1 MNTEEIMELAM
12 QMSELDVSPS
22 DSSIYVE
29 GNDIKRVLFG
39 IDIGPEELLWAKQQ
53 GFDLVIAHHPP
64 SAALRYEDTYKRHAT
79 FMMKAGIPAQVAHDA
94 IADKLLDIHIQSKT
108 ENFTRVIG
116 MAKLLNMPFMN
127 IHAPIDEI
135 TRNVFQKTIDS
146 VLPADVDE
154 IVNAMNNIEPF
165 PHSHVKVEQ
174 VMGNPHKVVDKL
186 PVLIGAYTNGGYM
199 VAKTWYQ
206 QGFPGVV
213 YMHINAPDFEKL
225 RREFPDNVLIL
236 TGHMPGDYVG
246 ALIFL
251 RELKKRGLD
260 VLSIGFPELL

>member
-1 MNTEEIMELAM
+1 
-12 QMSELDVSPS
+12 
-22 DSSIYVE
+22 
-29 GNDIKRVLFG
+29 
-39 IDIGPEELLWAKQQ
+39 
-53 GFDLVIAHHPP
+53 
-64 SAALRYEDTYKRHAT
+64 
-79 FMMKAGIPAQVAHDA
+79 
-94 IADKLLDIHIQSKT
+94 
-108 ENFTRVIG
+108 
-116 MAKLLNMPFMN
+116 
-127 IHAPIDEI
+127 
-135 TRNVFQKTIDS
+135 
-146 VLPADVDE
+146 
-154 IVNAMNNIEPF
+154 MNNIEPF